1 MSKFTEK
8 IVVGAMKLGMK
19 IIGADVSQDE
29 ALEAL
34 GEVTIAD
41 GMPEI
46 LREAAAE
53 TAILLK
59 NDNTLPFA
67 KGSCVSVFGRV
78 QNDWFFTGYGS
89 GGDVKKPYGV
99 NFIEGLKNCE
109 DLVLNTELSDL
120 YETWCGAN
128 PVDHGVWGHWPRF
141 YEEMPLTAEIVKKA
155 KENSDHAV
163 YVIGRSSGEDRENA
177 LEKGSFYV
185 TDDERNALHRVCEQ
199 FDKVTLL
206 LNIGSV
212 IDMSWIRE
220 FEGKIGA
227 ILIVWQG
234 GMESGNAVADLLCGK
249 VTPSGKLT
257 DTIAIKYEDYP
268 SSAHFG
274 NLKFNEYVE
283 DIYVG
288 YRYFETFAKDRV
300 LYPFGFGLSYTTFD
314 ITTEKFDYSNGELTF
329 TCTVKNTGDYK
340 GKETVQ
346 IYVEKPCGTLG
357 NPARELIG
365 FAKTKELALDESET
379 LVITVPENR
388 IWSYDDNGK
397 SGFAH
402 AYVMEK
408 GEYKFYVGASIRDA
422 QQVCSFSIQ
431 NTELKEQLSQAGAPQ
446 VAFERYVAVEENGV
460 RKPVKE
466 TVKLREY
473 DLKQIILDNIKDG
486 IPQTGDKGIKLQD
499 VKDGKATL
507 DEFVAQ
513 LSLDELEAISRGDYK
528 MDSPLGAK
536 GNAGAM
542 GGVLQSLRDK
552 GVPPMITTDGPS
564 GIRLLSYCSLI
575 PNGTALASTFN
586 TDLVEKVYTKISEE
600 MKDKGTDI
608 LLGPGMNIHRS
619 HLCGRNFEYYS
630 EDPVVTGLIGAAAV
644 KGIQH
649 NSRKACP
656 KHYAC
661 NNQEVN
667 RTRNDSRLS
676 ERALREIY
684 LKGFEICIKEAKPQ
698 TLMTSYN
705 LINGVWGHYNY
716 DLCKRILRDEWG
728 FEGLV
733 MTDWWMRPSKSP
745 EFPKLRDQ
753 AYRVRGCVNVLMP
766 GGDRVTNGK
775 PDGTLLKTYGKK
787 DGITLYEMQENAK
800 WVLKLCLKKDD

>member
-1 MSKFTEK
+1 MSKLTEK

-19 IIGADVSQDE
+19 IIGTDVSQEE
-29 ALEAL
+29 AQKVM
-34 GEVTIAD
+34 GEVTVTD

-46 LREAAAE
+46 LRQAAGE
-53 TAILLK
+53 SAILLK
-59 NDNTLPFA
+59 NEGTLPFK
-67 KGSCVSVFGRV
+67 KGSTVSLFGRV

-99 NFIEGLKNCE
+99 NLIDGIKNCDE
-109 DLVLNTELSDL
+109 LELNNSLAGV
-120 YETWCGAN
+120 YEAWCLKN

-141 YEEMPLTAEIVKKA
+141 YPEMPLDSSIVKKA
-155 KENSDHAV
+155 REKSDNAV
-163 YVIGRSSGEDRENA
+163 FVMGRSSGEDRENA

-185 TDDERNALHRVCEQ
+185 TDDERTALHRVCEQ
-199 FDKVTLL
+199 FDKVTLI

-212 IDMSWIRE
+212 IDMSWLRE
-220 FEGKIGA
+220 FGSKIGA

-257 DTIAIKYEDYP
+257 DTIAINYEDYP
-268 SSAHFG
+268 SADCFG
-274 NLKFNEYVE
+274 NPKFNYYVE

-288 YRYFETFAKDRV
+288 YRYFETFAKGRV
-300 LYPFGFGLSYTTFD
+300 LYPFGFGLSYTSFD
-314 ITTEKFDYSNGELTF
+314 ISLDNVEQDENALTVK
-329 TCTVKNTGDYK
+329 CTVKNTGEHK
-340 GKETVQ
+340 GKEVVQ
-346 IYVEKPCGTLG
+346 AYVKKPCGKLG

-365 FAKTKELALDESET
+365 FAKTKELAPNESEA
-379 LVITVPENR
+379 LEIVISLESFY
-388 IWSYDDNGK
+388 SYDDNNVT
-397 SGFAH
+397 GFGFS
-402 AYVMEK
+402 YVLQE
-408 GEYKFYVGASIRDA
+408 GEYSLYLGNSVRDA
-422 QQVCSFSIQ
+422 KKVWSYYQEDTVEAIKLKQASAPQEMFARFV
-431 NTELKEQLSQAGAPQ
+431 NTEDGLEKE
-446 VAFERYVAVEENGV
+446 
-460 RKPVKE
+460 PVC
-466 TVKLREY
+466 TRTY
-473 DLKQIILDNIKDG
+473 DLKKIILDNIGEG
-486 IPQTGDKGIKLQD
+486 IAITGDKGIKLQD
-499 VKDGKATL
+499 VKEGKNSL

-586 TDLVEKVYTKISEE
+586 TDLVEAVYEKNSEE
-600 MKDKGTDI
+600 MKEKGSDI
-608 LLGPGMNIHRS
+608 LLAPGMNIHRN

-630 EDPVVTGLIGAAAV
+630 EDPFVTGKIGAAAV

-649 NSRKACP
+649 NGRKACP
-656 KHYAC
+656 KHFAC

-667 RTRNDSRLS
+667 RTRNDSRVS

-684 LKGFEICIKEAKPQ
+684 LKGFEICVKEAQPQ
-698 TLMTSYN
+698 TIMTSYN
-705 LINGVWGHYNY
+705 KINGVWGHYNY

-728 FEGLV
+728 YEGLV

-745 EFPKLRDQ
+745 EFPSIRDQ
-753 AYRVRGCVNVLMP
+753 AYRVRAGVNVLMP

-775 PDGTLLKTYGKK
+775 PDGTLLKTYGKT
-787 DGITLYEMQENAK
+787 DGITLFEMQENAK
-800 WVLKLCLKKDD
+800 RVLTLCLNKDN

>member
-34 GEVTIAD
+34 GEVTITD

-67 KGSCVSVFGRV
+67 KGSRVSVFGRV

-99 NFIEGLKNCE
+99 NLIDGLKNCE
-109 DLVLNTELSDL
+109 DLSLNTELSDL

-141 YEEMPLTAEIVKKA
+141 YDEMPLTAEIVKNA

-185 TDDERNALHRVCEQ
+185 TDEERNALHRICEQ

-220 FEGKIGA
+220 FDGKIGA

-257 DTIAIKYEDYP
+257 DTIATKYEDYP

-288 YRYFETFAKDRV
+288 YRWFETFAKDKV
-300 LYPFGFGLSYTTFD
+300 LYPFGYGLSYTTFD
-314 ITTEKFDYSNGELTF
+314 ITTEKFDCSNGELTF

-365 FAKTKELALDESET
+365 FAKTKELAPDESET

-397 SGFAH
+397 SGYAH

-408 GEYKFYVGASIRDA
+408 GEYNFHVGNSVRDA

-460 RKPVKE
+460 RKATKE

-473 DLKQIILDNIKDG
+473 DLKQIILDNIKDA

-528 MDSPLGAK
+528 MDSPRRERIMSTKILIVDDDKRINELLNDIFTMEGFDVVCAYDGEGAINILDNDDTVQVVVLDIMLPKIDGWELLDYIKANFDVKVLMLTALGDEEDE
-536 GNAGAM
+536 
-542 GGVLQSLRDK
+542 VR
-552 GVPPMITTDGPS
+552 
-564 GIRLLSYCSLI
+564 GIRNGADDYVTKPFKRAVLLERVRR
-575 PNGTALASTFN
+575 LAADYEERIKC
-586 TDLVEKVYTKISEE
+586 DLVYEDLTVNQRECRVFIKNNEIKLTVIS
-600 MKDKGTDI
+600 
-608 LLGPGMNIHRS
+608 
-619 HLCGRNFEYYS
+619 
-630 EDPVVTGLIGAAAV
+630 
-644 KGIQH
+644 
-649 NSRKACP
+649 
-656 KHYAC
+656 
-661 NNQEVN
+661 
-667 RTRNDSRLS
+667 
-676 ERALREIY
+676 
-684 LKGFEICIKEAKPQ
+684 
-698 TLMTSYN
+698 
-705 LINGVWGHYNY
+705 
-716 DLCKRILRDEWG
+716 
-728 FEGLV
+728 
-733 MTDWWMRPSKSP
+733 
-745 EFPKLRDQ
+745 
-753 AYRVRGCVNVLMP
+753 
-766 GGDRVTNGK
+766 
-775 PDGTLLKTYGKK
+775 
-787 DGITLYEMQENAK
+787 
-800 WVLKLCLKKDD
+800 

>member
-1 MSKFTEK
+1 MNFPEK
-8 IVVGAMKLGMK
+8 AKRKLFNT
-19 IIGADVSQDE
+19 IGLVINRLGQNEAADTTK
-29 ALEAL
+29 LPKT
-34 GEVTIAD
+34 VTD
-41 GMPEI
+41 GMPEL

-53 TAILLK
+53 GTVLLR
-59 NDNTLPFA
+59 NDNVLPLS
-67 KGSCVSVFGRV
+67 KSDVVSVFGRV
-78 QNDWFFTGYGS
+78 QNDYIFVGYGS
-89 GGDVKKPYGV
+89 GGDVIKPYTV
-99 NFIEGLKNCE
+99 SLMEGLRNIGASLNEELACLYADWCKKN
-109 DLVLNTELSDL
+109 
-120 YETWCGAN
+120 
-128 PVDHGVWGHWPRF
+128 PPDHGFWGHWPHY
-141 YEEMPLTAEIVKKA
+141 YEEMPISDDIINKA
-155 KENSDHAV
+155 SKSSDCAV
-163 YVIGRSSGEDRENA
+163 VVIGRAAGEDREST
-177 LEKGSFYV
+177 LTKGSYYL
-185 TDDERNALHRVCEQ
+185 TDSEASLIS
-199 FDKVTLL
+199 KVSTAFKKTVIILDIG
-206 LNIGSV
+206 NI
-212 IDMSWIRE
+212 IDMKWTKE
-220 FEGKIGA
+220 
-227 ILIVWQG
+227 LIKNDCALLVPWQG
-234 GMESGNAVADLLCGK
+234 GMESGNAVAEVIYGIK
-249 VTPSGKLT
+249 EPSGRLT
-257 DTIAIKYEDYP
+257 DTIAENYSDYP
-268 SSAHFG
+268 SADNFG
-274 NLKFNEYVE
+274 NKEYNNYTE

-314 ITTEKFDYSNGELTF
+314 ISTEKFDGNRDNLTF

-365 FAKTKELALDESET
+365 FAKTKELAQGESET
-379 LVITVPENR
+379 LVIEIPENR
-388 IWSYDDNGK
+388 IWSYDDSGK
-397 SGFAH
+397 TGFAH

-446 VAFERYVAVEENGV
+446 VAFEKLVAVEESGI
-460 RKPVKE
+460 RKAAKE

-473 DLKQIILDNIKDG
+473 DLKQIIIDNIKDG
-486 IPQTGDKGIKLQD
+486 VTQTGDKGIKLQD

-600 MKDKGTDI
+600 MKEKGSDI

-649 NSRKACP
+649 NGRKACP

-667 RTRNDSRLS
+667 RTRNDSCLS

-728 FEGLV
+728 YEGLV

-753 AYRVRGCVNVLMP
+753 AYRVRAGVNVLMP

-800 WVLKLCLKKDD
+800 WVLKLCLKKDN